1 VTRADDARETE
12 DCPDCGARRGQPCI
26 ALWPRQIPRGT
37 EPRLYSGALR
47 ARMERAGQP
56 IKIVHNGRARALYES
71 EIRAGDARR
80 AAELREWFRAYG
92 EIFRE
97 DAR

>member
-1 VTRADDARETE
+1 MTRADDARATE

-26 ALWPRQIPRGT
+26 ALWPIDVPRDAD
-37 EPRLYSGALR
+37 PRWRSPGVR
-47 ARMERAGQP
+47 ERMERAGQP